1 MKINFDAIK
10 EQSPSRNPTCTQ
22 STEMDGR
29 NSLEFL

>member
-1 MKINFDAIK
+1 MKLNFDAIK
-10 EQSPSRNPTCTQ
+10 EQGPSRNPTCTQ